1 MERRDRGPRLVS
13 RVPCVSGRRLPV
25 LHIPRAAARRPR
37 NRAMGSDQGRGHRI
51 LLGDRR
57 RLEPPS
63 RNWGGPRTV
72 LVPGHRR
79 GRHRRLAGPE
89 TGARSG
95 RHHEPGDPRDG
106 IAVTEFS
113 ARTRAANLERMR
125 NELFDVLVVGGGI
138 VGAGVARDTAC
149 RGFATALV
157 DRGDF
162 ASGTS
167 GKTSRLVHGGLRYL
181 RNYRFGL
188 VRRAVRERDL
198 LLRNA
203 PGLVHPLPFL
213 IPAYADHGP
222 RRGLLRFGLFLYD
235 FLSKEKTLPRRT
247 WLTPKEAR
255 EREPQIAEHGLT
267 GAGLYYD
274 AWTDDARLVLAIV
287 QDAAAAGAIVANY
300 VPFEGL
306 VRNGDRVGGAHL
318 RDAIGG
324 GAFTVSSRSVVNA
337 TGVWLDRVRS
347 TGTRP
352 TIRPTK
358 GVHIFL
364 PRAKIGNRQALAL
377 SAKKDGRVVF
387 VLPWGDLALVGTT
400 DTDFRGDPDRVH
412 PDPGDV
418 AYLLETVNES
428 FPAAHL
434 GPDDVVSAYAGLRPL
449 LRRGHEKAE
458 SDISRDHAIFE
469 DHDGLISVTGGKLT
483 THRAMA
489 EEVGGLLA
497 HRLGRPQA
505 IVTRDRLLGP
515 PMRPLEE
522 FTDLGFDE
530 ETALHLQG
538 RYAAEQVQRHLG
550 APSATER
557 LVPARPHT
565 WVEVEIA
572 VHEEMAMTLGDV
584 LVRRLGL
591 FYETPDQGMHVAGAV
606 AERIGGIL
614 GWDSTR
620 TGREIRAYEDLVRA
634 HQGFRVDHG
643 G

>member
-1 MERRDRGPRLVS
+1 
-13 RVPCVSGRRLPV
+13 
-25 LHIPRAAARRPR
+25 
-37 NRAMGSDQGRGHRI
+37 
-51 LLGDRR
+51 
-57 RLEPPS
+57 
-63 RNWGGPRTV
+63 
-72 LVPGHRR
+72 
-79 GRHRRLAGPE
+79 
-89 TGARSG
+89 
-95 RHHEPGDPRDG
+95 
-106 IAVTEFS
+106 VTEFS
-113 ARTRAANLERMR
+113 ARTRAANLQRMR
-125 NELFDVLVVGGGI
+125 DEPLEVLVVGAGI
-138 VGAGVARDTAC
+138 VGAGVARDAAC

-162 ASGTS
+162 AAGTS

-213 IPAYADHGP
+213 IPSYVDRGP
-222 RRGLLRFGLFLYD
+222 GRLLLRFGLFLYD
-235 FLSKEKTLPRRT
+235 FLSREKTLPRRS
-247 WLTPKEAR
+247 WLSPQEAR
-255 EREPQIAEHGLT
+255 EHEPQIAAERLA

-274 AWTDDARLVLAIV
+274 AGTDDSRLVLAVV
-287 QDAAAAGAIVANY
+287 QDAAKAGAIVANHIQ
-300 VPFEGL
+300 VQGL
-306 VRNGDRVGGAHL
+306 VRKEDRVVGAHL
-318 RDAIGG
+318 QDAMTGG
-324 GAFTVSSRSVVNA
+324 SFTASSRSVVNA
-337 TGVWLDRVRS
+337 TGVWLDDLR
-347 TGTRP
+347 TGGLMP

-358 GVHIFL
+358 GTHIFV
-364 PRAKIGNRQALAL
+364 PRSKIGNRHALAL
-377 SAKKDGRVVF
+377 TAKRDGRVVF
-387 VLPWGDLALVGTT
+387 VLPWDDLALVGTT
-400 DTDFRGDPDRVH
+400 DTDFHGDPNRVV
-412 PDPGDV
+412 PDAGDV
-418 AYLLETVNES
+418 AYLLDTVNET
-428 FPAAHL
+428 FPSAHL
-434 GPDDVVSAYAGLRPL
+434 VPDDVVSAYAGLRPL
-449 LRRGHEKAE
+449 LRRGRAKAE

-469 DHDGLISVTGGKLT
+469 DRDGLISVTGGKLT
-483 THRAMA
+483 THRSMA

-591 FYETPDQGMHVAGAV
+591 FYETPDQGVHVAGAV